1 MLSILSVVWLHKTLL
16 SGLHLGFCGLPSRL
30 NKVKRSR
37 EGGEN
42 SRALGKYFFFCSKQ
56 REDETQ
62 CRFARPLDLER
73 NKKNNDGSGDRRT
86 KEKSYNAKSVGRKK
100 TEKITT
106 QVCKFFASG
115 SCTKGSKCEFL
126 HEQESRNA
134 MNSVETEK
142 KPTQICK
149 FFAKHGSCK
158 KGSKCEFSHQHP
170 SGNSTS

>member
-1 MLSILSVVWLHKTLL
+1 MSSVPSQAIDCGGKKEFG
-16 SGLHLGFCGLPSRL
+16 GLRTDWFTPY
-30 NKVKRSR
+30 
-37 EGGEN
+37 
-42 SRALGKYFFFCSKQ
+42 RAV
-56 REDETQ
+56 
-62 CRFARPLDLER
+62 
-73 NKKNNDGSGDRRT
+73 SGDRRT

-115 SCTKGSKCEFL
+115 SCKKGSKCEFL